1 VKALLVAASLV
12 LLAGCSAGT
21 SYDSGAEDPPAFSDS
36 GSDVDSGSSPDDDA
50 VEPPPAEEP
59 APPPA
64 PPAASFAKGDPFDQ
78 SCSVAWPSAPVV
90 TSDVIQ
96 ITAFCPN
103 VPSTYPLVLIQYSDP
118 TLPLNPSTGSFRVV
132 GTVYGSATSD
142 AGMPYLIV
150 IADQVQL

>member
-1 VKALLVAASLV
+1 V

-36 GSDVDSGSSPDDDA
+36 GSGSDVDSGSGSDDAA

-59 APPPA
+59 AEPAAPAA
-64 PPAASFAKGDPFDQ
+64 PPAASFTKGDPFDQ